1 MFSLRSRAVRFRQ
14 LWMETRLELIYNV
27 VIPTRSAPNTP
38 KKPVD
43 THGNRVVER
52 SASTRPFR
60 IRLPAISSA
69 RSLAAERVQSLL
81 VSYRPLA
88 AKYNS
93 NNILR
98 RTRSATATRG
108 QPARIDI
115 PSMRHHDES

>member
-52 SASTRPFR
+52 
-60 IRLPAISSA
+60 IS
-69 RSLAAERVQSLL
+69 VDDD
-81 VSYRPLA
+81 PLA
-88 AKYNS
+88 GDLVGQTPRCRTCPVAAS
-93 NNILR
+93 VLHAASCEILIQQYSRIGRDRQR
-98 RTRSATATRG
+98 RTRG

>member
-27 VIPTRSAPNTP
+27 VIATRRPAPNTP
-38 KKPVD
+38 TKPVD

-52 SASTRPFR
+52 
-60 IRLPAISSA
+60 ISVDEALSH
-69 RSLAAERVQSLL
+69 
-81 VSYRPLA
+81 PLA
-88 AKYNS
+88 GDLVGQTPRCRTCPVAASVLHAASCEINS
-93 NNILR
+93 KNILA
-98 RTRSATATRG
+98 SEAATATRG

>member
-27 VIPTRSAPNTP
+27 VVATRSAPNTP

-52 SASTRPFR
+52 
-60 IRLPAISSA
+60 ISVDEALSDP
-69 RSLAAERVQSLL
+69 LAGDLVGQTPRCRTCPLL

-93 NNILR
+93 NNILA
-98 RTRSATATRG
+98 SDATATRG

-115 PSMRHHDES
+115 PSMRHRHES